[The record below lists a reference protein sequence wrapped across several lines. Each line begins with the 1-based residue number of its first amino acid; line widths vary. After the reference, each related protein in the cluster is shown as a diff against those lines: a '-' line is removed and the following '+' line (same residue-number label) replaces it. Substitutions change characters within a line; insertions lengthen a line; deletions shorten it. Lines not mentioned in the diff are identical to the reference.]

1 MMFMDKILDLDLD
14 YFVWPIAHNRA
25 EEHGRPPARDFDYI
39 ASEEQVR
46 QFLEDRCG
54 LSTSN
59 KLRGAEFVEHVDAF
73 WTWDR
78 WIREGKIS
86 TQFEVAHVD
95 AHADLGVGWNDSSWV
110 HLLIDLLGL
119 PLEKRNQPKTGGDGL
134 HSGSYL
140 AFAIGNRW
148 ISRAKYVYPIEPPWL
163 APVHDPNDH
172 SMEAFVRRMHPIL
185 HGEPEDDGCPSD
197 VMALYFRNED
207 PSTGMIE
214 LPHFTPEQ
222 KDQIFLSSDLHPAH
236 TEPPMPFECIH
247 GDTYSD
253 SGFTHIVVAQS
264 PIYLPESADKLMAI
278 VREYFDPV

>member
-1 MMFMDKILDLDLD
+1 MFMDKILDFDLD
-14 YFVWPIAHNRA
+14 YFVWPIVHNRA
-25 EEHGRPPARDFDYI
+25 EEHGRPPAGDFDYI

-59 KLRGAEFVEHVDAF
+59 KLPGGEFVEHVDAF

-86 TQFEVAHVD
+86 AQFEVAHVD

-110 HLLIDLLGL
+110 HLLIELLAL
-119 PLEKRNQPKTGGDGL
+119 PPEERNQPKAGGAGL

-148 ISRAKYVYPIEPPWL
+148 ISRAKYVYPLESPSL
-163 APVHDPNDH
+163 APRDNPNDH
-172 SMEAFVRRMHPIL
+172 TMEAFVRRMHPIL

-197 VMALYFRNED
+197 VMAPYFRNGA
-207 PSTGMIE
+207 PSTRVIE

-222 KDQIFLSSDLHPAH
+222 KEQVFWSGDLDPVHR
-236 TEPPMPFECIH
+236 EPPVPFECIP
-247 GDTYSD
+247 GDAYSD

-264 PIYLPESADKLMAI
+264 PIYLPESADELMAV